1 MGDIA
6 LCIPRISV
14 NFTKN
19 YINEKIRKL
28 NWGFIENIN
37 EIPLLKEKDFKRI
50 VIKLKWNNNSS
61 TIHYKNLLNQGNCVK
76 LVYDTNLPWFW
87 RINKFN

>member
-1 MGDIA
+1 MSDIA

-50 VIKLKWNNNSS
+50 VIKFF
-61 TIHYKNLLNQGNCVK
+61 IHIFKIRWWEFKCY
-76 LVYDTNLPWFW
+76 
-87 RINKFN
+87 